1 MFSIKFFKKQLN
13 CLINHLIASDDIY
26 ERNSLIREIRK
37 IRNALNNEEIIEINI
52 HQCYLEQM
60 TED

>member
-52 HQCYLEQM
+52 QKCYLEQM

>member
-37 IRNALNNEEIIEINI
+37 IRNALNNEEIIEISV

>member
-13 CLINHLIASDDIY
+13 CLINHLIASDDID

-52 HQCYLEQM
+52 QKCYLEQM